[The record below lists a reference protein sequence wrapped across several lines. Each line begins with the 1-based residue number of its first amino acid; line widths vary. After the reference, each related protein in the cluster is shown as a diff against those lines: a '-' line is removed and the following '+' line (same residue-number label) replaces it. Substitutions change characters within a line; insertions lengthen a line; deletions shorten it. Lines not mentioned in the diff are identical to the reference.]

1 METRALKSHSGFGKS
16 ELKPMMRAVVSSLGL
31 ILLVNTAVIHAQPV
45 PAALAEEEAVRRQ
58 EAIRLLRM
66 KLVDAQSYQRQA
78 RLIEAA
84 KAYEEA
90 WALFPRVGLVGGT
103 VEADKAA
110 VVEGLVN
117 LRLQLAE
124 QARRR
129 GDLQEADSQ
138 IKSAL
143 RVNPQS
149 AAALKFKLENDKAIA
164 ASRGAVPSV
173 ETVARIPE
181 FQNEKITA
189 GTLVHDGKLLFEAGH
204 INEAET
210 KLKQA
215 IKIEPENKA
224 AHYYLQLIRDQR
236 FTRELRDQD
245 LVARDAIV
253 EVKSA
258 WAPSMKKDQLPFPNP
273 VINQRD
279 VVHTSPQRQEISG
292 KLNSIRLNEV
302 GYDGL
307 PLVEVLKHLTD
318 ESIKRDPDKLGLNF
332 MVNPHSDAAAAPPA
346 LPTDPNA
353 PPVIIEQVAPA
364 MDISTVT
371 VKLNPPLRNLR
382 LTDVL
387 DAIVTSADQPIRY
400 EIRDYA
406 IVFSPR
412 TAEAT
417 PLFTRHFKVDPNTFL
432 QGLESV
438 GALGIG
444 SQIGSGSTGGG
455 GGGGGGGSEN
465 NSAAFNLPRV
475 LLGQVISGQGGGGG
489 GAQNREG
496 SGLNFVTKT
505 NILRTVNDMVR
516 EYFTSTGVILDPPKS
531 VFFNDRSGDLI
542 VRGSLQDLEIIE
554 IAVQRLNIP
563 PPQVT
568 IEAKIAEIGQ
578 EDSKALGFDWF
589 LGNTLMAGGR
599 IGGQGG
605 TAPSFAGQPS
615 PANPSGIFPGP
626 GFGPGFIGPAT
637 QLPRGS
643 DGQVSSGVRNIFG
656 ANNASIPELGTISG
670 ILTDPQFRV
679 VIRALEQRSG
689 ADVLSAPRITTLSGR
704 QAQISVLDL
713 RTIVVDVEDD
723 ENQTTTTSGNSD
735 TLIQNAQPSFTY
747 GIAPIPFGP
756 VLDVIPY
763 VSADGYTIQMT
774 LIPTL
779 TEFLGYE
786 DPGDF
791 VPAAV
796 TQQGLSLTAVLPLP
810 RMRIRQVTTSCIV
823 YDGQTIVLG
832 GLISENIRKIKDKI
846 PMLGDL
852 PYVGRLF
859 RSESQTS
866 DKRNL
871 VIFVTPTIIDPSG
884 RRVHADEDLPFAR
897 TTIPAQTAI
906 GQ

>member
-1 METRALKSHSGFGKS
+1 
-16 ELKPMMRAVVSSLGL
+16 MMRAVVSSLGL
-31 ILLVNTAVIHAQPV
+31 IFLFNTAVLQAQPA
-45 PAALAEEEAVRRQ
+45 PAVLAEEEAVRRQ

-66 KLVDAQSYQRQA
+66 KLVDAQSLQRQG
-78 RLIEAA
+78 RLVEAA
-84 KAYEEA
+84 KAYEDA

-149 AAALKFKLENDKAIA
+149 AAALKFKLENDKAIS
-164 ASRGAVPSV
+164 ASRGMVPSPDAL
-173 ETVARIPE
+173 ARIPE
-181 FQNEKITA
+181 FQAEKITA

-210 KLKQA
+210 KLRQA
-215 IKIEPENKA
+215 LQVEPDNRA
-224 AHYYLQLIRDQR
+224 ANYFLQLIRDQR
-236 FTRELRDQD
+236 FGRQIRDQE
-245 LVARDAIV
+245 LVARDAMV
-253 EVKSA
+253 EVKTA
-258 WAPSMKKDQLPFPNP
+258 WAPAVKRDQLPFPNP

-279 VVHTSPQRQEISG
+279 VVNTSPQRQEIAG

-318 ESIKRDPDKLGLNF
+318 ESIKRDPDRLGLNF
-332 MVNPHSDAAAAPPA
+332 MVNPHSDASGAFPT
-346 LPTDPNA
+346 LPTDPYA
-353 PPVIIEQVAPA
+353 PPVIIEQIEPA
-364 MDISTVT
+364 MDIATVT

-382 LTDVL
+382 MTDVL

-412 TAEAT
+412 TPEPT
-417 PLFTRHFKVDPNTFL
+417 PLFTRSFRVDPNTFL

-438 GALGIG
+438 GALSLGDQINSSG
-444 SQIGSGSTGGG
+444 GGGGGGRGGGGGGGGQESGSFSLPRVMISQISQGGG
-455 GGGGGGGSEN
+455 GGGGGGG
-465 NSAAFNLPRV
+465 V
-475 LLGQVISGQGGGGG
+475 
-489 GAQNREG
+489 
-496 SGLNFVTKT
+496 GLNFVTRT
-505 NILRTVNDMVR
+505 NTLRSVNDLVR
-516 EYFTSTGVILDPPKS
+516 EYFSSTGVILDPPKS

-554 IAVQRLNIP
+554 VAVQRLNTP

-568 IEAKIAEIGQ
+568 IEAKFAEIGQ

-589 LGNTLMAGGR
+589 LGNTLAAGGR

-626 GFGPGFIGPAT
+626 GFGPGFVGPAT
-637 QLPRGS
+637 QFPRTS
-643 DGQVSSGVRNIFG
+643 DGLVSSGVRNQFG

-689 ADVLSAPRITTLSGR
+689 ADVLSAPRVTTLSGR

-713 RTIVVDVEDD
+713 RTIVVGVESDD
-723 ENQTTTTSGNSD
+723 NQSSAPASGSD
-735 TLIQNAQPSFTY
+735 TIIQNSQPRFTFDV
-747 GIAPIPFGP
+747 AAIPFGP

-763 VSADGYTIQMT
+763 VSADGYSIQMT

-791 VPAAV
+791 VPSAV
-796 TQQGLSLTAVLPLP
+796 TQQGQSLTVSLPLP

-832 GLISENIRKIKDKI
+832 GLISENIRKIKDKV

-897 TTIPAQTAI
+897 TAIPSQAAI